1 MSTYAKKTCS
11 QCGVVKPQPEMYQKK
26 IAVKT
31 GKSTSGFTAS
41 NYVGVMLGNKDAKRK
56 FRQSL
61 WSNNKR
67 NYTRYKQVWL
77 CNECDSK
84 HLGPFGTFC
93 AKVIDLVFYV
103 SIIFLVVQI
112 MGMLLS

>member
-1 MSTYAKKTCS
+1 MNAYANKTCN
-11 QCGVVKPQPEMYQKK
+11 QCGVIKPQPEMHQRK

-31 GKSTSGFTAS
+31 GKSTSGFTWS
-41 NYVGVMLGNKDAKRK
+41 NYLGVVIGDQPAKRK

-77 CNECDSK
+77 CDKCVED

-93 AKVIDLVFYV
+93 AKVIDIVFYIGLIYV
-103 SIIFLVVQI
+103 SIKILGWFL
-112 MGMLLS
+112 S